1 LAKVA
6 EGGIQA
12 ENLRIVTVPVKTK
25 RLERLSTEEIDNYV
39 SKL

>member
-12 ENLRIVTVPVKTK
+12 ENLRIVTIPAATK
-25 RLERLSTEEIDNYV
+25 KLTRLTTEEISKYV
-39 SKL
+39 TT